1 MDVLL
6 ILFKKWN
13 GVREKKNSNSDP
25 FVFQPVPSV
34 WTLLLLEG
42 WLFFLLVSFSLSPSI
57 PDPVLSSLSLSPTQE
72 KEST

>member
-34 WTLLLLEG
+34 WTLLLL
-42 WLFFLLVSFSLSPSI
+42 
-57 PDPVLSSLSLSPTQE
+57 
-72 KEST
+72 

>member
-25 FVFQPVPSV
+25 FLFQPVSNV
-34 WTLLLLEG
+34 WTLLLL
-42 WLFFLLVSFSLSPSI
+42 
-57 PDPVLSSLSLSPTQE
+57 
-72 KEST
+72 